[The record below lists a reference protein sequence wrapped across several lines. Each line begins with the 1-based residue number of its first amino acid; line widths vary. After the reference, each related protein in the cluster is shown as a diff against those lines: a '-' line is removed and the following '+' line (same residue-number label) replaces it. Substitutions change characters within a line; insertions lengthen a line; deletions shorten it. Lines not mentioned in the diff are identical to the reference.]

1 MSSSRRCNICIT
13 DVSLF
18 TDIGEIQFELVKYNR
33 KVYWLEVVVA
43 AEPSLRGRKPMAD
56 LKFVNLL
63 PTENGNKPKRA

>member
-1 MSSSRRCNICIT
+1 M
-13 DVSLF
+13 
-18 TDIGEIQFELVKYNR
+18 KYNR

-63 PTENGNKPKRA
+63 PTEKGNKPKRA